1 MICRESFASNLKP
14 PEQFLT
20 DFSSP
25 GGPRTYSFGFGYG
38 CTWGSIILI
47 FASVVLLICD
57 RESEEIFYKERQVE
71 EEEEEETGEAQKTI
85 HTIFYNLAKSPCR
98 HSKPHPSAGGAASQL
113 PADVDA
119 HGHHGRHGQRGLGP
133 RPRVHLQHPPPL
145 MYKRRHPP

>member
-1 MICRESFASNLKP
+1 MKALHLKP

-71 EEEEEETGEAQKTI
+71 EEEEEETGEA
-85 HTIFYNLAKSPCR
+85 
-98 HSKPHPSAGGAASQL
+98 
-113 PADVDA
+113 
-119 HGHHGRHGQRGLGP
+119 
-133 RPRVHLQHPPPL
+133 
-145 MYKRRHPP
+145 